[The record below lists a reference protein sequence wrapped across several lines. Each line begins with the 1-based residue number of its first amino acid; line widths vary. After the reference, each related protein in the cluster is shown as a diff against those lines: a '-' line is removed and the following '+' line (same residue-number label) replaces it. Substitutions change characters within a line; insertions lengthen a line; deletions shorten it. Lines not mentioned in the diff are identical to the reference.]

1 MFTHLIIPNMLDLL
15 NGCSFFVGI
24 AYLFLRKSC
33 CFPVSGSFLA
43 SLAAFWSQKRY
54 LQRFGPW
61 ISRLLRILSILEVE
75 AVPCTVL
82 SAAFRTWDIS
92 CVICLRGIWNISKLA
107 SAVCM
112 VFCYML
118 KSEMSHLHG
127 SCGMKT
133 TSFSCTC
140 PSSKIRDWMQG
151 FGMRFL
157 LAQYLQGL
165 GESVCFYQ

>member
-1 MFTHLIIPNMLDLL
+1 M
-15 NGCSFFVGI
+15 V
-24 AYLFLRKSC
+24 AAFLRKSPIY
-33 CFPVSGSFLA
+33 FWRNLVVFRSGSFLA
-43 SLAAFWSQKRY
+43 SLAAFWSQKRS

-61 ISRLLRILSILEVE
+61 ISRLLRILSILELE

-82 SAAFRTWDIS
+82 AAAFRTWDIS
-92 CVICLRGIWNISKLA
+92 CVICLRGICNILKLTP
-107 SAVCM
+107 AVCM

-133 TSFSCTC
+133 ASFSCTC